1 MVAGEC
7 VPNPMAEV
15 FLPTPD
21 AAKDWSLL
29 WVRKKVINGGLHAV
43 VYPEPGGFRFISRE
57 LDGQALRDRLIE
69 KVYACARQDG
79 ERGPCDS

>member
-1 MVAGEC
+1 MVAGER

-21 AAKDWSLL
+21 TAKGWSLL
-29 WVRKKVINGGLHAV
+29 WMRKKLINRGLQAV

-57 LDGQALRDRLIE
+57 LDEQALRDRLTE
-69 KVYACARQDG
+69 KVYAYARQDG
-79 ERGPCDS
+79 ERRPCNS